1 MYALLP
7 MFQRIGSAA
16 YKNDLSN
23 TLKLCEFLGNPQNS
37 LKMVHVAGTN
47 GKGSSAHMIASV
59 LQEAGYNTGL
69 YTSPHLK
76 SFTERIRIN
85 GLEVDEAF
93 ICSFIERVK
102 PLIEEIRPSFFEVT
116 VAMAFDFFHQHEVD
130 IAVIEVGLGGRLDS
144 TNIINPLVSLIT
156 NIGYDHM
163 DILGNTLPEIA
174 LEKAGIIK
182 PKTPVIVSQTQEEIK
197 RVFIDKAE
205 EMNAPIYFADTEYQ
219 LKLTSV
225 SQGLCHYETIH
236 HGDLMLF
243 STDLHGKYQVK
254 NIPGVLKVI
263 ALLNYLGFMMT
274 DADISRGL
282 ANVKANTG
290 LKGRWQKLGDNPL
303 VICDTVHNISG
314 MEDVIAQIG
323 EQSYSRLY
331 VIWGVVEG
339 KNPELMLRQLPSDAH
354 FIFCEPNLPR
364 RMKAEKLHEIAV
376 AMGIQGIIIPDVNDA
391 LETARSMA
399 KNDDM
404 IFIGGSNFIVAELKE
419 L

>member
-23 TLKLCEFLGNPQNS
+23 TLKLCEFLGNPQKH

-85 GLEVDEAF
+85 GQEVEEAF
-93 ICSFIERVK
+93 ICSFIDRVK

-116 VAMAFDFFHQHEVD
+116 VAMAFEYFHQSEVD

-144 TNIINPLVSLIT
+144 TNIISPLVSLIT

-163 DILGNTLPEIA
+163 DILGHTLPEIA

-182 PKTPVIVSQTQEEIK
+182 PKTPVVISQTQDEIS
-197 RVFIDKAE
+197 RVFTDRAE
-205 EMNAPIYFADTEYQ
+205 EMNAPTYFADEEYQ
-219 LKLTSV
+219 LKQTSV
-225 SQGLCHYETIH
+225 SQGLCHYEAKH
-236 HGDLMLF
+236 AGDLMLF

-254 NIPGVLKVI
+254 NIPGVLKII

-274 DADISRGL
+274 DSDIRRGL
-282 ANVKANTG
+282 ANVKTNTG

-303 VICDTVHNISG
+303 VIGDTVHNISG
-314 MEDVIAQIG
+314 MDDIIAQIE
-323 EQSYSRLY
+323 EQDYGRLFI
-331 VIWGVVEG
+331 IWGVVEG
-339 KNPELMLRQLPSDAH
+339 KNPELMLKRLPADAQ

-364 RMKAEKLHEIAV
+364 RMKAEKLHEIA
-376 AMGIQGIIIPDVNDA
+376 ATIGIQGVVIPDVNDA
-391 LETARSMA
+391 LANARNQAA
-399 KNDDM
+399 KEDF
-404 IFIGGSNFIVAELKE
+404 IFIGGSNFIIAELNE